1 MLSASQTAYLGSQI
15 YAGEAVERMVQLQG
29 TLYNYIM
36 DDRFQKN
43 PLLS

>member
-15 YAGEAVERMVQLQG
+15 YAGEAVERMVQPQG

-36 DDRFQKN
+36 DDHFQKN
-43 PLLS
+43 TLLS

>member
-15 YAGEAVERMVQLQG
+15 YAGQAVERMVQPQG
-29 TLYNYIM
+29 TLYNYTM
-36 DDRFQKN
+36 DDHFQKI